1 MGFFHEIESAGSH
14 FRVDS
19 LHPFHRQGAG
29 VLYPAISVRMNNTPG
44 AELLAKCWIL
54 WVVDIF
60 RLVLGVEVVQVAEEL
75 VEAVIGGQVLIA
87 VTQVILA
94 ELAGGIAVI
103 FQQAGKC
110 RVFFAHTFFRAG
122 KPNLGQAGT
131 KGRLAGNK
139 RSAPGGAALLTV
151 PVGEH
156 GALIGDPVDIGCLV
170 SHHPVVVGAD
180 IEPANIV
187 APNH

>member
-75 VEAVIGGQVLIA
+75 VEAVVGGQVLVPVA
-87 VTQVILA
+87 EVVLA
-94 ELAGGIAVI
+94 ELAGHVAMVL
-103 FQQAGKC
+103 QQPGDG
-110 RVFFAHTFFRAG
+110 RVFLLHAQGGARE
-122 KPNLGQAGT
+122 PDLGQTRAEH
-131 KGRLAGNK
+131 RLPHDEGG
-139 RSAPGGAALLTV
+139 APG
-151 PVGEH
+151 VGGE
-156 GALIGDPVDIGCLV
+156 
-170 SHHPVVVGAD
+170 
-180 IEPANIV
+180 
-187 APNH
+187 